1 MAPKKKTNKHH
12 PDGDVQTG
20 GGKGRDQ
27 YGRKFG
33 KKHASAMMEFTKTLW
48 MQDATTSLRNLL
60 KNEVAQVKFREFLAT
75 EYGEA
80 QLEFLLEAMK
90 LEKLPPDQQ
99 QQEAVRVYKGFV
111 QAQGSGIGQQ
121 ERTKGTQQL
130 WDYANSSQGD
140 SVEPGMAIQKV
151 QEEAE
156 TTLGMLAFDA
166 FPRFLKSKYCNAVL
180 EDVKKSSNPNEVAAF
195 EGAINT
201 GSKQPS
207 DADEWLNMFVSTA
220 ESFPACIVISD
231 MTIPGAPM
239 VFINDEFTRTTGY
252 TKEEAVGRN
261 CRFLQGP
268 DTEPESIAVIRNT
281 LAKGQDCHVKLT
293 NYRKNGEKFQNLL
306 SMKPVFDADDIYRY
320 VIGVQFEIL
329 QDQGLKKRLVQLDK
343 LLRLLPS
350 RLNLKSKAKAR
361 MRGKMASKT
370 TGEANTAINDKEA
383 IVSKEAQEGDVS
395 AAGPRAM
402 LEDEVNLD
410 CANLNFDN
418 TIFAFTKI
426 MWLNNAMPTLAA
438 LVADNHTRKI
448 LTEFSK
454 TCSVVLEGHFEF
466 YVQSE
471 IIRNTPPGER
481 NRVSKRMHRV
491 MDHNQL
497 FYCTNNEVV
506 VGQMGKTDMAP
517 LHAEIEAKAQQ
528 SLYYLSTEM
537 FPRFLNSRFGHLCIK
552 QLRAREMA
560 GEQVVVNT
568 VAAGKNVQSSQFWL
582 EMFKTMS
589 ETASV
594 GMVVADMNVPGCPLA
609 YINEGFKQVTGYG
622 KENIGRN
629 SKFLQGPET
638 EGYMVEEIMH
648 ALQQHEPLMC
658 KLHNHKADG
667 RKFQCLLCLHPVN
680 GTEGEYLY
688 QIGMEVELQ
697 SSPTIMNQI
706 IEMERILRLLP
717 STITGDDPEDSQRLL
732 PVDYTGDANL
742 LPRVMDMSAIPSTG
756 PVGMPAMP
764 GMPPGMPSAGG
775 GKDQEVGD
783 QIKSDI
789 TVGGK
794 KNKTH
799 YGKKFGKKHKS
810 AMLDFTKSLWMQDA
824 GSSLRN
830 LLKSEVAQR
839 QMLAFLGTEYGD
851 AQLEFFLEA
860 QKMIQLEGK
869 AQQDMAVKIYS
880 QFCSAQG
887 SGIGAQERTK
897 GTQDLWDSCNQ
908 QAGEQLSGSDAV
920 ATVTDE
926 ADKTLNM
933 LAFDAFPRFLKSKY
947 CNAVMEELQKKSN
960 PGEVAALEGAINT
973 AGNSMPQ
980 DADDWLNMF
989 ISSAESFPACIVIS
1003 DMTIPGAP
1011 MVYINGEFTKT
1022 TGYTKEEAVGRNC
1035 RFLQGPD
1042 TEPESIAVIRNTLAK
1057 GQDCHV
1063 KLTNYRK
1070 NGEKFQNLL
1079 SMKPVFDGD
1088 NIYRYVIGVQFEILQ
1103 DKGLKKRLVQLDKL
1117 LRLLPS
1123 RLNLKSKASAQAR
1136 GALAAK
1142 TTGEANTMIGAKEQI
1157 LNAGE
1162 QREEQ
1167 EAAAGG
1173 SRPKGKFKKKKK
1185 AANAVNYDGTVF
1197 AFTKIMWLQDPLNAL
1212 RCMLMDQAGF
1222 MAFDAFLKAFG
1233 SQMSQTHLR
1242 FWVEA
1247 QQILMTQG
1255 PQQMQAARELHKR
1268 MWKNALFY
1276 CTTNEIVIGNLNRTS
1291 WPPIIQEMARQEMSL
1306 YFLSSDCF
1314 TRFMASNQGRE
1325 FVYSLKQREMNG
1337 EQLPVRTVSCG
1348 LDPDDPNYWM
1358 DMVKVMSETLRIG
1371 MVVVDMFVPGCPI
1384 AYLNEGF
1391 MTQTGYGKEN
1401 IGRNSKFLQG
1411 PMTEGYMVEEIMEA
1425 LRHADPLFC
1434 KLQNHKPDGSVF
1446 QCLLGL
1452 SPVFNIDGEYKYQ
1465 IGLQVDFD
1473 MNNPETPMHILEMER
1488 VTRNLPQ
1495 TITGELPKA
1504 MSTRTQELE
1513 TFLSTLNGLPNA
1525 ASGGLQPSPPA
1536 GNAPSWAAG
1545 QQPRPGAQWS

>member
-1 MAPKKKTNKHH
+1 MAPKKKANKHH
-12 PDGDVQTG
+12 PDGDVSTG
-20 GGKGRDQ
+20 GGKGKDQ

-60 KNEVAQVKFREFLAT
+60 KNEIAQVKFREFLST

-80 QLEFLLEAMK
+80 QLDFLLEAFK

-99 QQEAVRVYKGFV
+99 QQEATKVYQNFV
-111 QAQGSGIGQQ
+111 AAQGSGIGQQ
-121 ERTKGTQQL
+121 DRTKGTQQL
-130 WDYANSSQGD
+130 WDYANSSQGE
-140 SVEPGMAIQKV
+140 SVDPGVAMQKV

-180 EDVKKSSNPNEVAAF
+180 EDIKKSSNPNEASVAAF
-195 EGAINT
+195 EGAIKT
-201 GSKQPS
+201 GDKQPS

-281 LAKGQDCHVKLT
+281 LSKGQDCHVKLT

-306 SMKPVFDADDIYRY
+306 SMKPVFDADNIYRY

-370 TGEANTAINDKEA
+370 TGEANTALNDKEA
-383 IVSKEAQEGDVS
+383 IVSAESKEGNVS

-402 LEDEVNLD
+402 LEDEIDLD
-410 CANLNFDN
+410 CAHLNFDN
-418 TIFAFTKI
+418 TIFCFTKI
-426 MWLNNAMPTLAA
+426 MWLNSPMPSFTA
-438 LVADNHTRKI
+438 LVADPNSRKI
-448 LTEFSK
+448 LTEFGK

-471 IIRNTPPGER
+471 ILRNTPPAEK
-481 NRVSKRMHRV
+481 NRLSKKMHRV

-497 FYCTNNEVV
+497 FYCTNNEIV
-506 VGQMGKTDMAP
+506 VGDMPKTDMGPIHTEARQ
-517 LHAEIEAKAQQ
+517 HHQDFIEAKAQQ
-528 SLYYLSTEM
+528 SLYYLTTEM
-537 FPRFLNSRFGHLCIK
+537 FPRFLNSKFGLLCLK
-552 QLRAREMA
+552 QIRARELA
-560 GEQVVVNT
+560 GEQLPIQT
-568 VAAGKNVQSSQFWL
+568 VAYGKNPASSQFWL

-589 ETASV
+589 ETVSV

-609 YINEGFKQVTGYG
+609 YINEGFKTVTGYG

-629 SKFLQGPET
+629 SKFLQGEET
-638 EGYMVEEIMH
+638 EDYMVTEIMH
-648 ALQQHEPLMC
+648 SLQQHESLCC

-667 RKFQCLLCLHPVN
+667 RKFQNLLCLHPVK
-680 GTEGEYLY
+680 GPEGEYLY
-688 QIGMEVELQ
+688 QVGMQVELQ
-697 SSPTIMNQI
+697 SSPNMVAQI
-706 IEMERILRLLP
+706 LEMDRVLRLLP
-717 STITGDDPEDSQRLL
+717 SVVTGDNAEDAHRLL
-732 PVDYTGDANL
+732 PVDYSGDANL
-742 LPRVMDMSAIPSTG
+742 LPRVLDMSAIPAAG
-756 PVGMPAMP
+756 PAGMPGMPGMGMP
-764 GMPPGMPSAGG
+764 GMPPGMPASGG
-775 GKDQEVGD
+775 ADQDVGD

-824 GSSLRN
+824 AASLRN
-830 LLKSEVAQR
+830 LLKNEVAQK
-839 QMLAFLGTEYGD
+839 QMLAFLATEYGD

-860 QKMIQLEGK
+860 QKVDSLTGS
-869 AQQDMAVKIYS
+869 AQEEMATKVYS

-908 QAGEQLSGSDAV
+908 SVAEQLDAA
-920 ATVTDE
+920 ATVKALKDE

-933 LAFDAFPRFLKSKY
+933 LAFDAFPRFLKSKF
-947 CNAVMEELQKKSN
+947 CNAVMEELRNKSN
-960 PGEVAALEGAINT
+960 PGEVAALEGALNN
-973 AGNSMPQ
+973 AGSKMPQ

-1011 MVYINGEFTKT
+1011 MVYINDEFTRT

-1042 TEPESIAVIRNTLAK
+1042 TEPESIAVIRNTLSK

-1079 SMKPVFDGD
+1079 SMKPVFDAD

-1142 TTGEANTMIGAKEQI
+1142 TSGEANTMIGAKEQI
-1157 LNAGE
+1157 LNAGD

-1167 EAAAGG
+1167 EAVSGG
-1173 SRPKGKFKKKKK
+1173 TRPKGKFKKKKK
-1185 AANAVNYDGTVF
+1185 TAAPGMMAQTENYDGTIF

-1222 MAFDAFLKAFG
+1222 MAFDSFLKNFG

-1247 QQILMTQG
+1247 QQIIMTQG

-1276 CTTNEIVIGNLNRTS
+1276 CTTNEIVIGNLDRTS
-1291 WPPIIQEMARQEMSL
+1291 WPPIIQEMARQDLITS
-1306 YFLSSDCF
+1306 F
-1314 TRFMASNQGRE
+1314 
-1325 FVYSLKQREMNG
+1325 NG
-1337 EQLPVRTVSCG
+1337 
-1348 LDPDDPNYWM
+1348 
-1358 DMVKVMSETLRIG
+1358 
-1371 MVVVDMFVPGCPI
+1371 
-1384 AYLNEGF
+1384 
-1391 MTQTGYGKEN
+1391 
-1401 IGRNSKFLQG
+1401 
-1411 PMTEGYMVEEIMEA
+1411 
-1425 LRHADPLFC
+1425 
-1434 KLQNHKPDGSVF
+1434 
-1446 QCLLGL
+1446 
-1452 SPVFNIDGEYKYQ
+1452 
-1465 IGLQVDFD
+1465 
-1473 MNNPETPMHILEMER
+1473 
-1488 VTRNLPQ
+1488 
-1495 TITGELPKA
+1495 
-1504 MSTRTQELE
+1504 
-1513 TFLSTLNGLPNA
+1513 
-1525 ASGGLQPSPPA
+1525 
-1536 GNAPSWAAG
+1536 
-1545 QQPRPGAQWS
+1545 